1 VQHTTVGRAVG
12 ITRFHALGPNR
23 LDDIA
28 AKFGLDAGLTESV
41 RLFSLV
47 LPFRVNEYVLSELID
62 WSAPDADP
70 IFHLFFPQPGML
82 SPQDEHL
89 LVTARDSGDP
99 ARLARVV
106 ADIRAGMNPHPEH
119 QLDLNVPHDDQGPVP
134 GTQHKYEQT
143 LLYFPAAGQTCHAYC
158 TYCFRWAQFVGEPE
172 LRFAAADPARAV
184 GYLRRHPEITDV
196 LVTGGDPMVMSAERL
211 RQHLEPFLAVE
222 SVQTLRI
229 GTKSVASWPHRY
241 VSDHDA
247 DATLRLFEQITD
259 AGKTLA
265 VMAHLSHPVEL
276 EPAVARTALARIR
289 DTGAVLYC
297 QAPVIGRVNDDAAA
311 WSRLWRA
318 ELRAGAVPYYMFVAR
333 DTGPRDYFKVP
344 LARAAELFRDAYS
357 TLPGLARTVR
367 GPVMSTTGGKIVVD
381 GVVTEPDPAGAGP
394 GGGTFF
400 ELRYLQARD
409 PRLVGRPFRAGF
421 SAEAAWIDD
430 LELAAG
436 TPEDIRAAVRAGHD

>member
-1 VQHTTVGRAVG
+1 MQHTTVGRTAG
-12 ITRFHALGPNR
+12 SRFQALGPNR
-23 LDDIA
+23 LDEIA
-28 AKFGLDAGLTESV
+28 AKFGIDSDLRESV

-82 SPQDEHL
+82 SADDERTL
-89 LVTARDSGDP
+89 AAARDGGDP
-99 ARLARVV
+99 GHLARVI
-106 ADIRAGMNPHPEH
+106 ARIRAGMNPHPEH
-119 QLDLNVPHDDQGPVP
+119 QLDFNVPHDDQGPLP
-134 GTQHKYEQT
+134 GVQHKYEQT
-143 LLYFPAAGQTCHAYC
+143 LLYFPSAGQTGHAYC

-172 LRFAAADPARAV
+172 LRFAAADPERAV

-196 LVTGGDPMVMSAERL
+196 LITGGDPMVMSAERL
-211 RQHLEPFLAVE
+211 RRHLEPFLAVE

-229 GTKSVASWPHRY
+229 GTKSVASWPHRF

-247 DATLRLFEQITD
+247 DATLRLFED
-259 AGKTLA
+259 VVAADRTLA

-289 DTGAVLYC
+289 ATGAVVYG
-297 QAPVIGRVNDDAAA
+297 QAPMIGRVNDDAAA

-344 LARAAELFRDAYS
+344 LDRAAGLFRDAYS

-367 GPVMSTTGGKIVVD
+367 GPVMSTTCGKIVVD
-381 GVVTEPDPAGAGP
+381 GVVTEPD
-394 GGGTFF
+394 GTRFF

-409 PRLVGRPFRAGF
+409 PALVGRPFRALHR
-421 SAEAAWIDD
+421 ADAAWIDD
-430 LELAAG
+430 LELAPG
-436 TPEDIRAAVRAGHD
+436 TPDDIRTAVRAGHD